1 MEYAKIE
8 SLNAVCALLEEI
20 ERDYPNIEYNDK
32 QRIKE
37 AIEFLDSLEQP
48 APLDP
53 KTCELMV
60 GDVVLFHGKELVVQR
75 IKGGDIYAASSIS
88 IHGYTRDELT
98 LKSNQRAGVQIETK

>member
-37 AIEFLDSLEQP
+37 AIELPF
-48 APLDP
+48 
-53 KTCELMV
+53 
-60 GDVVLFHGKELVVQR
+60 G
-75 IKGGDIYAASSIS
+75 
-88 IHGYTRDELT
+88 
-98 LKSNQRAGVQIETK
+98 